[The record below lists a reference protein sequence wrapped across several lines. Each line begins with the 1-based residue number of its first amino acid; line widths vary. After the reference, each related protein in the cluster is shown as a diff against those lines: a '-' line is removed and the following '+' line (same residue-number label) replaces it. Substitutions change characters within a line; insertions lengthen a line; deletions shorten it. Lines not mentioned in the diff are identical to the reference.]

1 MAGLKKDDY
10 IMAVNDK
17 EALYMSHTEVVAAV
31 KASEDFVTL
40 TLSTPTGV
48 GI

>member
-1 MAGLKKDDY
+1 
-10 IMAVNDK
+10 MAVNDK
-17 EALYMSHTEVVAAV
+17 EALYMSHAEVVAAV